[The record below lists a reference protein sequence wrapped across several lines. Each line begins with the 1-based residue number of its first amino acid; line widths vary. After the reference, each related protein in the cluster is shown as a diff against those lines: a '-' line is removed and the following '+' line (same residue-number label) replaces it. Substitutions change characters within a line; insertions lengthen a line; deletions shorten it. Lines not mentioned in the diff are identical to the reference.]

1 MDGLD
6 WIDGMD
12 HRVRV
17 KQIHCTGVP
26 LHVFHSP
33 DCLKKEI
40 NLKNTFRRGSIFG
53 FEINVYGGNIWVVG
67 GFGGAVQS

>member
-1 MDGLD
+1 MDR
-6 WIDGMD
+6 WDGPPGEGKTD
-12 HRVRV
+12 S
-17 KQIHCTGVP
+17 GVP

-53 FEINVYGGNIWVVG
+53 FEINVYGPNIWVVG
-67 GFGGAVQS
+67 GFGEAVQS